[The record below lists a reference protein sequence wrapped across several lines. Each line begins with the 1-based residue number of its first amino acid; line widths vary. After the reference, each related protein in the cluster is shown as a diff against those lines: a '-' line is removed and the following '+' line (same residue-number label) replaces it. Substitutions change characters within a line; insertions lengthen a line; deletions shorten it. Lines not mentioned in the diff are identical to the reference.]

1 MTVKIKYSNS
11 SPKSFK
17 TSLVLFTNN
26 KLNISNL
33 KRYLSKEEF
42 SYINDLLKSADS
54 KKKIFVFKI
63 NSKKKNNFSF
73 NQR

>member
-54 KKKIFVFKI
+54 KKKNICI
-63 NSKKKNNFSF
+63 
-73 NQR
+73 QD